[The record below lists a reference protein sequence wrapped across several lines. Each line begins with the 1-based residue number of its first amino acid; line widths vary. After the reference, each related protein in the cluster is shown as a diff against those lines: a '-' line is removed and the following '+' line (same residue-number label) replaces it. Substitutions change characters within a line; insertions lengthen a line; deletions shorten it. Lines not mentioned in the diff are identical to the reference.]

1 MWAVS
6 SWCRWGLSDDL
17 EARLYKCLANRRWA
31 REVAAR
37 GFEAAD
43 HAMDALTDEEWLE
56 AMKAHPRI
64 GGRPGGEAAPPRA
77 RRRLEGSGRGDDRR
91 GRARALAVRRGPGS
105 LRVPPRVRHEALLR
119 ALRPRRLLPRRDRRL
134 HVRGRPPPRPP
145 AAQPIRIHHVQ
156 RHLSKIVL
164 GDNQYA
170 KSETHVVRVTRQG
183 ARHEIKDLNVSVAL
197 AGDFAD
203 THLTG
208 DNSKVLPTDTQK
220 NTVFAFAHDGVG
232 ELADFAPRLARHFVS
247 EFAPVYRARVHVE
260 EFGWQRIHDHAF
272 VRAGTE
278 KRLAMVTCSDDGT
291 WVVAGVSDLVVLK
304 STGSEFHG
312 SIKDRYTT
320 QPDTPT

>member
-1 MWAVS
+1 
-6 SWCRWGLSDDL
+6 
-17 EARLYKCLANRRWA
+17 
-31 REVAAR
+31 
-37 GFEAAD
+37 
-43 HAMDALTDEEWLE
+43 
-56 AMKAHPRI
+56 
-64 GGRPGGEAAPPRA
+64 
-77 RRRLEGSGRGDDRR
+77 
-91 GRARALAVRRGPGS
+91 
-105 LRVPPRVRHEALLR
+105 
-119 ALRPRRLLPRRDRRL
+119 
-134 HVRGRPPPRPP
+134 
-145 AAQPIRIHHVQ
+145 
-156 RHLSKIVL
+156 LSKIVL
-164 GDNQYA
+164 GDNQYG
-170 KSETHVVRVTRQG
+170 KSETHVVRITRQG

-197 AGDFAD
+197 AGDFSD

-232 ELADFAPRLARHFVS
+232 EIEDFAIRLARHFVS

-312 SIKDRYTT
+312 YIKDRYTT
-320 QPDTPT
+320 LPETHDRIMATSLTARWRFHDAQADWARSYAEVRRLLLDTFAAKHSLSLQQTLYTMGAAVLEARPEVVEVRISMPNKHHFVVDLSPFGLENPNEVFYASDRPYGQIEGAVSREDAPDAGLAW